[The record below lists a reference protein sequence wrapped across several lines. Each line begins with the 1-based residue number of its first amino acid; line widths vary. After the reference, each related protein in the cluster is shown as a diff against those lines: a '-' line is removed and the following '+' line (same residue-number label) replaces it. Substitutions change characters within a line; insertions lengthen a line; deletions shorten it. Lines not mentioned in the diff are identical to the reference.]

1 MASPANEVPMQSMS
15 TRRPHVGDRLESTS
29 EVRPLIREEQY
40 HHDSHNATSS
50 PVGSLLKSAKE
61 ESRPLRSTRRH
72 FFHQQSLFINL
83 TAIAL
88 MMVTIN
94 VVEAIL
100 IDSIGRSGHALAIM
114 LALPACVMAIMLAI
128 LAWRTAVKYRELAE
142 AWREASASKRL
153 AWVGV
158 ILTVIV
164 PIIICQFI
172 YMPLVARHEW
182 KRVSW
187 TTELRV
193 PEIERFPGI
202 TAQFGSTNKSSGLN
216 IVDARARWENSDEAP
231 GFFDLSQRNATIN
244 PHVAFTPTNSNGTEA
259 APVNHGRLNFN
270 FALTFNSDINPVSGM
285 SFILYD
291 AGYSFNDPRAPLH
304 CGSPAYQY
312 LISPPVTTRSIIN
325 LQTTAYQWDDVRALG
340 FRDYN
345 DSCPPQLSSYSYYT
359 GTADSAYLGVP
370 LENSHCDV
378 GGNNYTGANC
388 SFSMF
393 ISQSNVITTQKSSHG
408 TNALKILTD
417 EGGILG
423 GILFVTWFFGIFE
436 LFD

>member
-1 MASPANEVPMQSMS
+1 MRPYARRLLTDAAKGPNSGERASQA
-15 TRRPHVGDRLESTS
+15 
-29 EVRPLIREEQY
+29 
-40 HHDSHNATSS
+40 
-50 PVGSLLKSAKE
+50 GSLLKGTNGGHSA
-61 ESRPLRSTRRH
+61 LRSTRRN

-83 TAIAL
+83 TGIAFV
-88 MMVTIN
+88 MVTIN
-94 VVEAIL
+94 VVQAIL
-100 IDSIGRSGHALAIM
+100 IDSIGRSGHVLAII
-114 LALPACVMAIMLAI
+114 LALPACVLVVMLAL
-128 LAWRTAVKYRELAE
+128 LAWRTTVKSWELANAWHE
-142 AWREASASKRL
+142 AGPSKRL
-153 AWVGV
+153 AWIGV

-164 PIIICQFI
+164 PIVICQFI
-172 YMPLVARHEW
+172 YMPLVARLEW

-202 TAQFGSTNKSSGLN
+202 TAQFGGTNKSSGLN

-231 GFFDLSQRNATIN
+231 GFFDLSQRNATLH
-244 PHVAFTPTNSNGTEA
+244 PHVAFIPANSNGTEA
-259 APVNHGRLNFN
+259 APVNHGRLNFY
-270 FALTFNSDINPVSGM
+270 FALTFNSNINPVSGM

-291 AGYSFNDPRAPLH
+291 AEYSFNDPRAPLH
-304 CGSPAYQY
+304 CGSPA
-312 LISPPVTTRSIIN
+312 
-325 LQTTAYQWDDVRALG
+325 
-340 FRDYN
+340 DYN
-345 DSCPPQLSSYSYYT
+345 DSCPPQLNSYSYYT

-436 LFD
+436 IFE

>member
-1 MASPANEVPMQSMS
+1 
-15 TRRPHVGDRLESTS
+15 
-29 EVRPLIREEQY
+29 
-40 HHDSHNATSS
+40 
-50 PVGSLLKSAKE
+50 
-61 ESRPLRSTRRH
+61 
-72 FFHQQSLFINL
+72 
-83 TAIAL
+83 
-88 MMVTIN
+88 MVTIN
-94 VVEAIL
+94 VVQAIL
-100 IDSIGRSGHALAIM
+100 IDSIGRSGHVLVIV
-114 LALPACVMAIMLAI
+114 LALPACVLVLMFAL
-128 LAWRTAVKYRELAE
+128 LAWRTTVKYRELADAWQE
-142 AWREASASKRL
+142 AGR
-153 AWVGV
+153 
-158 ILTVIV
+158 
-164 PIIICQFI
+164 
-172 YMPLVARHEW
+172 
-182 KRVSW
+182 
-187 TTELRV
+187 
-193 PEIERFPGI
+193 I

-244 PHVAFTPTNSNGTEA
+244 PHVAFIPTNSNGTEA

-345 DSCPPQLSSYSYYT
+345 DSCPPQLRSYSYYT